1 MTSICLAG
9 YFSRIAEGIGDI
21 PKNFS
26 NDNIMNPD
34 SVNKIKEKHR
44 AKTFEF
50 CKIEYDE
57 NLSTLKKLNLKL
69 TKLRALI

>member
-26 NDNIMNPD
+26 NDIMNPD

-44 AKTFEF
+44 TNTFEF

-57 NLSTLKKLNLKL
+57 DLSTLKKLNLNK
-69 TKLRALI
+69 ALI